1 MVDKL
6 DLRGG
11 IEKMREVAQL
21 LNGWANDMERS
32 LGEPPATAGG
42 GSIAGGEV
50 TRNKRSVRRTVA
62 PIEGADKNAPDEPA
76 SVPPEQSDPPAVT
89 FDQVR
94 SILAAK
100 CAAGYRTQVQALINS
115 YGATRFSEVDPSRYA
130 ELVEAAGLL
139 GGDADA
145 G

>member
-1 MVDKL
+1 MGNKH

-11 IEKMREVAQL
+11 IDRMREVARL
-21 LNGWANDMERS
+21 LTDWAEDMERS

-62 PIEGADKNAPDEPA
+62 PIEGADKNAPDGPA
-76 SVPPEQSDPPAVT
+76 AVPPEQPDPPAVT
-89 FDQVR
+89 FDQAR
-94 SILAAK
+94 NLLAAK

-115 YGATRFSEVDPSRYA
+115 FGATRFSEVDPSHYA

-139 GGDADA
+139 GGDPDA